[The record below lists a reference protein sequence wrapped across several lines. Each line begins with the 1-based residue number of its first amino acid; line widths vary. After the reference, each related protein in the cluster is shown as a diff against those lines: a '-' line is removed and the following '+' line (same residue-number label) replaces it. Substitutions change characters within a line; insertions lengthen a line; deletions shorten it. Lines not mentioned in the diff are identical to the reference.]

1 MRVCRGDFLRGLEDP
16 QGVVLATTNGVV
28 KRDGSLVMGAG
39 AAKALAERFPELPR
53 ILGAQAALTKRPYGV
68 IVVELEGFRVGAFQ
82 TKRDWR
88 DPADPALIT
97 YSARLLKAY
106 LMAHPDLR
114 AHFPF
119 PGVGLGGLR
128 EDQVLPILE
137 RELGGVGD
145 RVFLYRL

>member
-1 MRVCRGDFLRGLEDP
+1 MVVKGNFLAGLKDP
-16 QGVVLATTNGVV
+16 GGLVLATTNGVV
-28 KRDGSLVMGAG
+28 KQDGSLVIGAG

-53 ILGAQAALTKRPYGV
+53 ILGKRVNPGKPYGL
-68 IVVELEGFRVGAFQ
+68 IVVELRGSRVGAFQ
-82 TKRDWR
+82 TKYHWQ
-88 DPADPALIT
+88 DPANLALIA
-97 YSARLLKAY
+97 YSTRMLRAY

-114 AHFPF
+114 AHLPF

-137 RELGGVGD
+137 RELRSVGE